1 MSYRNN
7 PLMEPVFFTP
17 PGSKQLFKGG
27 GGEAVKYDNLEKLY
41 AEQASSARLL
51 RGLAEANLPQ
61 VTTDYMSA
69 VKEFSSPDYA
79 EKQAGM
85 ASADLISANAMER
98 AATDRSLASMGVN
111 PNDPRFA
118 ASKRATEVS
127 NAARM
132 ATGKNLAR
140 TDANKMRLAVTQ
152 DAVGTFSGQSNSAAS
167 QMSSASSGL
176 SNLLNAQQQQKNM
189 QAQQTSQNV
198 GGAVAGG
205 LALYSMFKDGGRV
218 RPLEKHMLGGATGE
232 HGFVKPAGMPTPPP
246 AAAAPVQ
253 PQQSPVAQVSGGL
266 RQVSNLAGKS
276 TAQKGAVH
284 MDKWSRMVQ
293 PFDKKL
299 AQEIGAQGRGM
310 ALGPDQTKA
319 AAEAYEM
326 AAKEAADPQLAQQYA
341 DIGANL
347 RAGAGLDQLAT
358 SAPVT
363 ATEVGSTA
371 AGVSGE
377 VAAAASGQGAAGA
390 ATGAATGAASGTAAT
405 TAAGTAAA
413 EGLAA
418 TAGQGVSSAVAG
430 MASGAGAAGSA
441 ATGAVSGAASSAAAM
456 STALPW
462 IGAGIAA
469 GSLLGLFADG
479 GEVDTDGG
487 AVDAR
492 DGTEVEGPG
501 GHTDDVIPALLSD
514 DEHVLNAEGAAL
526 LSHEKAEQLN
536 KEGLALRKKG
546 VTPDKIKPKYGL
558 EVLA

>member
-27 GGEAVKYDNLEKLY
+27 GGEQVKYDNLEKLY
-41 AEQASSARLL
+41 AEQAGSARLL

-61 VTTDYMSA
+61 MTTDYVSA
-69 VKEFSSPDYA
+69 VKEFSDPGYA
-79 EKQAGM
+79 EKQAGT
-85 ASADLISANAMER
+85 AAADLISANAMER

-118 ASKRATEVS
+118 ATKRATEVS
-127 NAARM
+127 GAARL
-132 ATGKNLAR
+132 AAGKNVAR
-140 TDANKMRLAVTQ
+140 TDANKLRLAVTQ
-152 DAVGTFSGQSNSAAS
+152 DAVGTFTGQSNSAAS
-167 QMSSASSGL
+167 QLNSASSGL
-176 SNLLNAQQQQKNM
+176 SNMLNAQQQQKNM

-232 HGFVKPAGMPTPPP
+232 HGFVKPTGVPTPPATP
-246 AAAAPVQ
+246 AAPAQTQA
-253 PQQSPVAQVSGGL
+253 SPVSQAAGGL

-276 TAQKGAVH
+276 SAQKGAVH
-284 MDKWSRMVQ
+284 MDKWSRAVQ
-293 PFDKKL
+293 PFDPKM

-326 AAKEAADPQLAQQYA
+326 AAKEATDPSLAQQYA

-347 RAGAGLDQLAT
+347 RAGAGLDQVAT

-390 ATGAATGAASGTAAT
+390 AGS
-405 TAAGTAAA
+405 AAGSAAGAAAA

-441 ATGAVSGAASSAAAM
+441 ATGAVSGVASSAAAAA
-456 STALPW
+456 TALPW

-479 GEVDTDGG
+479 G

-492 DGTEVEGPG
+492 DGAKVEGPG

-514 DEHVLNAEGAAL
+514 KEHVLNAEAAAL
-526 LSHEKAEQLN
+526 LSHEQAEKLN
-536 KEGLALRKKG
+536 KEGLKLRKKG

-558 EVLA
+558 EVVA

>member
-1 MSYRNN
+1 MSTLAGNKHSGYRSDGRR
-7 PLMEPVFFTP
+7 LY
-17 PGSKQLFKGG
+17 FKGG
-27 GGEAVKYDNLEKLY
+27 GGEQVKYDNLEKLY
-41 AEQASSARLL
+41 AEQAGSARLL

-61 VTTDYMSA
+61 VTTDYVSA
-69 VKEFSSPDYA
+69 VKEFSDPGYA
-79 EKQAGM
+79 EKQAGT
-85 ASADLISANAMER
+85 AAADLISANAMER
-98 AATDRSLASMGVN
+98 SASDRSLASMGVN

-127 NAARM
+127 GAARL
-132 ATGKNLAR
+132 AAGKNLAR

-152 DAVGTFSGQSNSAAS
+152 DAVGTFTGQSNSAAS
-167 QMSSASSGL
+167 QLSSASSGL
-176 SNLLNAQQQQKNM
+176 SSMLNAQQQQQNA

-205 LALYSMFKDGGRV
+205 LALYSMYADGGRV
-218 RPLEKHMLGGATGE
+218 RPLETHMLGGATGE
-232 HGFVKPAGMPTPPP
+232 HGFVKPQGMPTPPP
-246 AAAAPVQ
+246 APTAPVQ
-253 PQQSPVAQVSGGL
+253 AQPSPVAQATGGL
-266 RQVSNLAGKS
+266 RQVSNLTGKS
-276 TAQKGAVH
+276 TAEKGAAH
-284 MDKWSRMVQ
+284 MDKWARATQ
-293 PFDKKL
+293 PFDQKL

-326 AAKEAADPQLAQQYA
+326 AAKEAADPSLAQQYA

-347 RAGAGLDQLAT
+347 RAGAGLDQVAT

-363 ATEVGSTA
+363 ASEVGSTA

-377 VAAAASGQGAAGA
+377 VVSAAAGEGAAGSAASSAAGA
-390 ATGAATGAASGTAAT
+390 AAT
-405 TAAGTAAA
+405 

-441 ATGAVSGAASSAAAM
+441 ATGAVSGLASGAAAL

-462 IGAGIAA
+462 IGVGVAA

-479 GEVDTDGG
+479 G

-492 DGTEVEGPG
+492 AGAKVEGPG

-514 DEHVLNAEGAAL
+514 EEHVLNAEGAAL
-526 LSHEKAEQLN
+526 LSHEKAEKLN
-536 KEGLALRKKG
+536 AEGLALRKKG